1 MPSCEMLPQAFC
13 PRCEHSPDSLTA
25 ELYRTQRHRAST
37 SMVRL
42 VLPFRMVEQVV
53 EKRGRC
59 CLAAVIASR
68 FQGWFSVPSSLRSA
82 YSYHYPSRPSCEIAN
97 MGTVVCKFQ
106 SNVWES
112 QHFRLL
118 ARSQYKPSR
127 VWRRPSESD

>member
-106 SNVWES
+106 I
-112 QHFRLL
+112 
-118 ARSQYKPSR
+118 KR
-127 VWRRPSESD
+127 VGEPALSIVGAFTVQAKSCVAAAVRV